1 MTKHGRPAVILP
13 LIRSPAGHWTQ
24 ANKTAEMKRR
34 SVRTILAAGLF
45 LALAPRLAIAREC
58 LSHPPPLLFKS
69 DTVQWS
75 IVIARGNECIQGLR
89 GKTMIFESA
98 AIVEPPKTGRV
109 VVQGP
114 SFHYYASEAA
124 GSDSFGLTVVGTSM
138 RMRGTSTVKVNIQVR

>member
-1 MTKHGRPAVILP
+1 M
-13 LIRSPAGHWTQ
+13 RS
-24 ANKTAEMKRR
+24 R
-34 SVRTILAAGLF
+34 SVRTVLAAGGLYSLGPAMAF
-45 LALAPRLAIAREC
+45 AGEC
-58 LSHPPPLLFKS
+58 LLHPEPMRLES

>member
-1 MTKHGRPAVILP
+1 MSRSLP
-13 LIRSPAGHWTQ
+13 
-24 ANKTAEMKRR
+24 TA
-34 SVRTILAAGLF
+34 LAAGLLCSLGPAMTF
-45 LALAPRLAIAREC
+45 AGEC
-58 LSHPPPLLFKS
+58 LLHPEPLRLES

-75 IVIARGNECIQGLR
+75 MIIARGDECIQGLR

-114 SFHYYASEAA
+114 SFHYYAGEAA